1 MRRLPKSREYTNVTS
16 WLRIDFT
23 GRRSGQ
29 RQRSSPCR
37 CANPGRRVM
46 SALSAGRLSRAVALK
61 LCCRERKG
69 NALPSCTVFLRRFH
83 RGSKPRTEPCNF
95 RIFPKTAL
103 ATAALLVA
111 ANAAN
116 AAPPDLRTPAP
127 VIHLVDNLDEADDL
141 GWCID
146 TIGRGLSDRL
156 HAHSCK
162 PRGGD
167 VQFRFA
173 ETTGQIVSVAF
184 EGKCMANLHPEDSTE
199 PLGLVDCD
207 ASASVQ
213 RFIYDPESMTIRP
226 SEDGTRCLS
235 VGADSRSAGP
245 FMARD
250 LRFSECSE
258 ARKRFQQWI
267 VRR

>member
-1 MRRLPKSREYTNVTS
+1 MERHMRQLPK
-16 WLRIDFT
+16 F
-23 GRRSGQ
+23 
-29 RQRSSPCR
+29 
-37 CANPGRRVM
+37 M
-46 SALSAGRLSRAVALK
+46 
-61 LCCRERKG
+61 
-69 NALPSCTVFLRRFH
+69 
-83 RGSKPRTEPCNF
+83 
-95 RIFPKTAL
+95 L

-111 ANAAN
+111 VTAAS

-127 VIHLVDNLDEADDL
+127 VIHLADNLDEADNL

-184 EGKCMANLHPEDSTE
+184 EEKCMANLHPEDPTE

-207 ASASVQ
+207 ASASAQ
-213 RFIYDPESMTIRP
+213 WFTYDPDSMTIRP
-226 SEDGTRCLS
+226 SEDETRCLS

-245 FMARD
+245 FMSRN

-258 ARKRFQQWI
+258 AHIRFQQWV
-267 VRR
+267 VRQ

>member
-1 MRRLPKSREYTNVTS
+1 MQSKRAL
-16 WLRIDFT
+16 
-23 GRRSGQ
+23 GQ
-29 RQRSSPCR
+29 IVSDHPRHGHGCF
-37 CANPGRRVM
+37 
-46 SALSAGRLSRAVALK
+46 
-61 LCCRERKG
+61 
-69 NALPSCTVFLRRFH
+69 LPSDANLRRTDQSIAYTVEAIVTNAIG
-83 RGSKPRTEPCNF
+83 RNMRQLPNF
-95 RIFPKTAL
+95 RFATAVL
-103 ATAALLVA
+103 FVAATAAS
-111 ANAAN
+111 

-127 VIHLVDNLDEADDL
+127 VIYLADNLDEADEL

-184 EGKCMANLHPEDSTE
+184 EGKCMANLHPEDSSE

-207 ASASVQ
+207 AAARAQ
-213 RFIYDPESMTIRP
+213 GFIYDSGTMTIRP
-226 SEDGTRCLS
+226 SGDETRCLS
-235 VGADSRSAGP
+235 VSADSRSAGP

-250 LRFSECSE
+250 LRFSECSD
-258 ARKRFQQWI
+258 AHMRFQQWN
-267 VRR
+267 VRQ

>member
-1 MRRLPKSREYTNVTS
+1 MCFLHFEA
-16 WLRIDFT
+16 I
-23 GRRSGQ
+23 
-29 RQRSSPCR
+29 
-37 CANPGRRVM
+37 
-46 SALSAGRLSRAVALK
+46 
-61 LCCRERKG
+61 
-69 NALPSCTVFLRRFH
+69 LRRTDHASAYKVEVIVTNAVKRNMH
-83 RGSKPRTEPCNF
+83 RLLNLL
-95 RIFPKTAL
+95 L
-103 ATAALLVA
+103 ATAAIFVA
-111 ANAAN
+111 ATAAN

-127 VIHLVDNLDEADDL
+127 VIHLADNLDEADDL

-167 VQFRFA
+167 VQFRFD
-173 ETTGQIVSVAF
+173 ETTGQIASVAF
-184 EGKCMANLHPEDSTE
+184 EGKCMANLHPEDPSE

-207 ASASVQ
+207 AETSAQ
-213 RFIYDPESMTIRP
+213 RFIYDSGSMTISP
-226 SEDGTRCLS
+226 SDDKTTCLS
-235 VGADSRSAGP
+235 VSADSRSAGP

-258 ARKRFQQWI
+258 THVRFQQWI